1 MTSFHIVAWQMF
13 QCQQV
18 LLWSSSG
25 DSSNLASLMLLDLST
40 AFDTVLLQRLWI
52 TYGIDVAVCFRFC
65 SYLSDHFQFQYV
77 SQNRPIANSTDE
89 ILCSTGI
96 CPWSD
101 IVWFLLYTAN
111 LVKLVESCG
120 LSVHLYADVT
130 PVYGFSLMSTVDLLQ
145 MHMSTCIEDVNWM
158 SSNWLQLN
166 ANKTEM
172 LWGTSTRRQNQ
183 LPASLF
189 RVCRDCAT
197 HTWHEHRDILW
208 AFVSVNITTQ
218 CCARL

>member
-1 MTSFHIVAWQMF
+1 M
-13 QCQQV
+13 V
-18 LLWSSSG
+18 LMSRCASGSAHTFLITFSSSM
-25 DSSNLASLMLLDLST
+25 SVRTDLSPT
-40 AFDTVLLQRLWI
+40 ALMRYCVPQGSALGSML
-52 TYGIDVAVCFRFC
+52 
-65 SYLSDHFQFQYV
+65 
-77 SQNRPIANSTDE
+77 
-89 ILCSTGI
+89 
-96 CPWSD
+96 
-101 IVWFLLYTAN
+101 FLLYTAN

-145 MHMSTCIEDVNWM
+145 MHMSTCIEDVVNWM

-189 RVCRDCAT
+189 RVCRDCTT